1 MTLVT
6 LPRADNPE
14 ISVVIIAWKLERQL
28 VDAVASIVHQ
38 VNAPSYEVIV
48 VFNGAPSSVIEL
60 FSAEV
65 SGAVTI
71 NLGHNTGYG
80 YACNRAALS
89 ARGEFLVFL
98 NDDAVAHP
106 GMLAAL
112 VESARTGLT
121 PDRPTGIVS
130 AVLVGPDGMVQE
142 AGSRVL
148 SSAGTVQFG
157 AGLTEEA
164 ASEAGYLTRRA
175 IDYGSG
181 AALLARREAFIEAG
195 GYDPQFEPA
204 YYEDVDL
211 AFRFR
216 ASGYD
221 VILEPAAR
229 AVHVAGTST
238 DGLRRF
244 RRFAG
249 DNAGMAFIRRW
260 HATLETAPSKDAP
273 LDEICTVRPPEG
285 ETTVA
290 PLGTGMRSPAEVAL
304 AISTN
309 YASWLDAALDD
320 CEDERLRLATE
331 RDAARAEAARSTQLA
346 EERGR
351 IAHEF
356 KTRLDDLE
364 QRNIVGIARWRI
376 GAMVRRR
383 ESRRG
388 A

>member
-1 MTLVT
+1 LTPIP
-6 LPRADNPE
+6 LPRVEDPE
-14 ISVVIIAWKLERQL
+14 VSVVIIAWRLEHAL
-28 VDAVASIVHQ
+28 VDAVASIVDQ
-38 VNAPSYEVIV
+38 VDAPSYEVIV
-48 VFNGAPSSVIEL
+48 VFNGAEPAVIER
-60 FSAEV
+60 FSADV
-65 SGAVTI
+65 SGAVAI
-71 NLGHNTGYG
+71 DLGYNTGYG

-89 ARGEFLVFL
+89 ARGAFLVFL
-98 NDDAVAHP
+98 NDDAIAHP
-106 GMLAAL
+106 RMLAAL
-112 VESARTGLT
+112 VESARSGLT
-121 PDRPTGIVS
+121 PERPAGIVA
-130 AVLVGPDGMVQE
+130 AVLVGPDGIVQE

-148 SSAGTVQFG
+148 ATAGTVQFG
-157 AGLTEEA
+157 AGLSEEA

-181 AALLARREAFIEAG
+181 AALLVRRDAFIEAG
-195 GYDPQFEPA
+195 GYDARFEPA

-211 AFRFR
+211 AFRLR

-221 VILEPAAR
+221 VILEPTAR

-249 DNAGMAFIRRW
+249 ENAGRAFIDRW
-260 HATLETAPSKDAP
+260 RDTLETAPSEDAP
-273 LDEICTVRPPEG
+273 LDEICSVRPPQG
-285 ETTVA
+285 ESIVA
-290 PLGTGMRSPAEVAL
+290 PLSTEMRSPAEVAL
-304 AISTN
+304 SISTK

-320 CEDERLRLATE
+320 CDDVRLRLATE
-331 RDAARAEAARSTQLA
+331 RDAARAEAARSTRLA
-346 EERGR
+346 DERGR

-364 QRNIVGIARWRI
+364 HRNIVGIARWRI